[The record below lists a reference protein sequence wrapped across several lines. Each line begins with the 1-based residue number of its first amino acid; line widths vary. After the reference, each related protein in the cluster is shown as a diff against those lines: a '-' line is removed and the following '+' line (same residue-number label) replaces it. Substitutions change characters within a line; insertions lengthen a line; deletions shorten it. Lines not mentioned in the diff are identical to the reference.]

1 MGDFYD
7 EFFGKENTLEYARE
21 YANEVHDYKN
31 SSRQVDN
38 LLYKLRKEINT
49 GDENKPSLMMRN
61 FNLYMELQYD
71 QAKHR
76 LLKRQHKE
84 LKEKVKSLEREK
96 EQLESLQKK

>member
-7 EFFGKENTLEYARE
+7 DFFGKENTLEYARE

-61 FNLYMELQYD
+61 LHGASIRSSEAQVA
-71 QAKHR
+71 QETTQGI
-76 LLKRQHKE
+76 KR
-84 LKEKVKSLEREK
+84 
-96 EQLESLQKK
+96 ES